1 MDSLLVHFK
10 GEEDF
15 VKRYLDILNEV
26 DRYQS
31 LHLTEFLNPRQQ
43 TILQSLIGRFDG
55 LKLVFDGGIVNSESK
70 RCIIVPE
77 YYEIEPSDFQI
88 HLFKVQYSSKFE
100 KLKHSDILG
109 ALMSLKIKR
118 GRFGDIV
125 INDQTYFVCDEKI
138 APLIMQELQSIRK
151 TKVKLVSSNEVIENK
166 IEYTI
171 RSFFVASFR
180 LDVLLSAFYHLS
192 RSEINRYIQ
201 AGFVKV
207 NHKEVVEKQFL
218 CNNMDVLS
226 FKHHGRVKIVD
237 TGRITKQGNHVVEG
251 YFYK

>member
-77 YYEIEPSDFQI
+77 YYEIETSDFQI
-88 HLFKVQYSSKFE
+88 RLFKVQYSSKFE

-118 GRFGDIV
+118 ERFGDIV
-125 INDQTYFVCDEKI
+125 INDQAYFVCDEKI

-151 TKVKLVSSNEVIENK
+151 TKVKLVSSDEVIENK